1 MVYWAF
7 VFLVVALF
15 AAAVGFALA
24 PAGLAVIAKALCV
37 MFVGLFVVSAVAVMA
52 RPRGI
57 GRA

>member
-1 MVYWAF
+1 VFYWAC

-15 AAAVGFALA
+15 AAAIGFGLA

-37 MFVGLFVVSAVAVMA
+37 MFVGLFVISMVAVMSRA
-52 RPRGI
+52 QGV